1 MTTSPFNS
9 KYGFDLG
16 EIANIEFS
24 GVSSTNDQ
32 ILVLKP
38 DATGKFYLYPQSIS
52 SIANT
57 SVVYPSSGSSYLKKQ
72 VFTTTMNPNQTT
84 SFTNLT
90 SFTFDIGSKQK
101 LYLVSKIDLIGQGSF
116 SGTYNYYHFTTG
128 YNIISDING
137 LNNYSYRHIPGH
149 FSHIFNKS
157 GSTNSATITSIG
169 PDKQFQNFTNLG
181 SSTELSLQ
189 PKFST
194 ITSPMDADIINNYP
208 RVKASINSSTQ
219 GGQDDKLVLT
229 IQAKSI
235 QLSQNEKIDW
245 FGSVEF
251 FASIV

>member
-16 EIANIEFS
+16 EITNIEFS

-57 SVVYPSSGSSYLKKQ
+57 SVVYPSSGSSYLQKQ
-72 VFTTTMNPNQTT
+72 VFTATMNPTT
-84 SFTNLT
+84 TFTNLT

-128 YNIISDING
+128 YNVISDING
-137 LNNYSYRHIPGH
+137 SNTNFTYRHIPGH

-157 GSTNSATITSIG
+157 GSTNSATIVSVG
-169 PDKQFQNFTNLG
+169 PDKQFQNFTNLA
-181 SSTELSLQ
+181 SSFELSLQ

-194 ITSPMDADIINNYP
+194 ITTPLDTTVIEKYP
-208 RVKASINSSTQ
+208 IVKASINSSTQ
-219 GGQDDKLVLT
+219 GSQDDKLVLT
-229 IQAKSI
+229 IQAQSI
-235 QLSQNEKIDW
+235 QSNEKIDW

>member
-16 EIANIEFS
+16 EITNIEFS

-52 SIANT
+52 SLANS
-57 SVVYPSSGSSYLKKQ
+57 SVVYPSSGSSYLQKQ
-72 VFTTTMNPNQTT
+72 VFTATMNPTT
-84 SFTNLT
+84 TFTNLT

-128 YNIISDING
+128 YNVISDING
-137 LNNYSYRHIPGH
+137 SNTNFTYRHIPGH

-157 GSTNSATITSIG
+157 GSTNSATIVSVG
-169 PDKQFQNFTNLG
+169 PDKQFQNFTNLA
-181 SSTELSLQ
+181 SSFELSLQ

-194 ITSPMDADIINNYP
+194 ITTPLDTTVIEKYP
-208 RVKASINSSTQ
+208 IVKASINSSTQ
-219 GGQDDKLVLT
+219 GSQDDKLVLT
-229 IQAKSI
+229 IQAQSI
-235 QLSQNEKIDW
+235 QSDIEKVDW

>member
-16 EIANIEFS
+16 EITNIEFS
-24 GVSSTNDQ
+24 GVSSTNDR

-52 SIANT
+52 SIAPS
-57 SVVYPSSGSSYLKKQ
+57 SVVYPSSGSSYLQKQ
-72 VFTTTMNPNQTT
+72 VFTVTMNPTT
-84 SFTNLT
+84 TFTNLT

-128 YNIISDING
+128 YNVISDIDGSNT
-137 LNNYSYRHIPGH
+137 NFTYRHIPGH

-157 GSTNSATITSIG
+157 GSTNSATIVSIG
-169 PDKQFQNFTNLG
+169 PDKQFQNFTNLAP
-181 SSTELSLQ
+181 SFELSLQ

-194 ITSPMDADIINNYP
+194 ITTPMNVDIINNYP
-208 RVKASINSSTQ
+208 IVKASINSSTQ